1 MVTELT
7 VPQRLDYWTRKI
19 GVGSV
24 WVIQEFNTAYLQVMR
39 IEYDKSS
46 DRIMVLYQRKDRPG
60 LIHQEEVKHFLEYT
74 ASHREQ

>member
-19 GVGSV
+19 GIGSV
-24 WVIQEFNTAYLQVMR
+24 WVILEFNTAYLQVMR
-39 IEYDKSS
+39 IEYDKSN

-74 ASHREQ
+74 ASHRA

>member
-7 VPQRLDYWTRKI
+7 VQQRLDYWTRKI

-60 LIHQEEVKHFLEYT
+60 LIHREEVKHFLEYT
-74 ASHREQ
+74 VSHRA

>member
-1 MVTELT
+1 MATELT
-7 VPQRLDYWTRKI
+7 VQQRLDYWTRKI
-19 GVGSV
+19 GIGSV

-74 ASHREQ
+74 ASHRA

>member
-60 LIHQEEVKHFLEYT
+60 LIHQEEVKHFLKYT
-74 ASHREQ
+74 ASHRV